1 MIKGLDMK
9 LTTEVKERVS
19 NLVQAQWKLNQA
31 LDLMEL
37 EKYPLDARADI
48 ERAWDGI
55 EEIIRG
61 LTTSK

>member
-1 MIKGLDMK
+1 
-9 LTTEVKERVS
+9 
-19 NLVQAQWKLNQA
+19 
-31 LDLMEL
+31 MEL